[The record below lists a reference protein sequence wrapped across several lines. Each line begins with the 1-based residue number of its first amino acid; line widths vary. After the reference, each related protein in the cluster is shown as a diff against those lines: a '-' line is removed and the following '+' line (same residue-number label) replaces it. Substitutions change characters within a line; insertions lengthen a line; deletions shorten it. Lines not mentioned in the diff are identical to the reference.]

1 MDYAVRDAREE
12 DLDAAGALIARVY
25 LDEAFS
31 AAASAGTLRAT
42 REHARAAHLIVAVG
56 SARVVGAVYM
66 VVDGPLRQ
74 IASADEGEVRML
86 CVDPV
91 QRGQGIAEALM
102 TACIAKARA
111 AGRPHVALSTQPT
124 MRAAHRLYERLGFR
138 RAPERDWRGA
148 SGRDMLVYTLRG

>member
-1 MDYAVRDAREE
+1 MGYAIRDAREE

-25 LDEAFS
+25 LDEGFS
-31 AAASAGTLRAT
+31 APSSAAMLRAT

-56 SARVVGAVYM
+56 PGGVAGAVYM
-66 VVDGPLRQ
+66 VLDGPLRQ
-74 IASADEGEVRML
+74 IATADEGEVRML
-86 CVDPV
+86 CVDPAR
-91 QRGQGIAEALM
+91 RGQGIAEALM
-102 TACIAKARA
+102 TASIATARA

-148 SGRDMLVYTLRG
+148 AGRNMLVYTLR